1 MKTRRLSVLAIG
13 VLLLTGTSLM
23 AQHRGNQDDEAIKS
37 GWLFSLE
44 EGFKQADKNGMPLMV
59 VFRCVP

>member
-1 MKTRRLSVLAIG
+1 MKTGWLSVLAIG
-13 VLLLTGTSLM
+13 FILLAATSLM
-23 AQHRGNQDDEAIKS
+23 AQHHGSQDDDAIKS

>member
-1 MKTRRLSVLAIG
+1 MKTCRLSVLAIG
-13 VLLLTGTSLM
+13 FVLLAGTSLM
-23 AQHRGNQDDEAIKS
+23 AQHRGSQDDDAIKS

-59 VFRCVP
+59 VLRCVP